1 MCEFIPL
8 HSCDYLY
15 DILLKANVLT
25 GEDNDG
31 IKTRT
36 LNKEMKFF
44 WFYKVGSECKLNSW
58 PDSSIQ

>member
-36 LNKEMKFF
+36 LNKEMKFL
-44 WFYKVGSECKLNSW
+44 WFYKVALSAS
-58 PDSSIQ
+58 